1 MLISHV
7 NEGRVVLHHV
17 SYSRVKGL
25 IICKTHCNSFFL
37 GSFFEVPFTR
47 PIAGRGGASGGDWG
61 LGVVLA
67 ESVSGSL
74 LSVHVSTR
82 KGRSQ
87 KAETQGGFRC
97 KQIMS
102 LCTVVHSRKR
112 NCGVDF
118 FRNVPWLTLRPWLHS
133 LDCLSAFSAFMSGSP
148 RFLVGDVKWMICRV
162 CCTSCVQHV
171 SASPGIG

>member
-37 GSFFEVPFTR
+37 GSFFEVSFTR

-102 LCTVVHSRKR
+102 LCTAVHSRKR

-118 FRNVPWLTLRPWLHS
+118 FSERSLANAATLAPLARLPQCVLCVYEW
-133 LDCLSAFSAFMSGSP
+133 FSTLFG
-148 RFLVGDVKWMICRV
+148 G
-162 CCTSCVQHV
+162 
-171 SASPGIG
+171 